1 MASLP
6 PPHNDDP
13 AQKPSAVASDQVPLC
28 VDLDGTLISSDLLH
42 ESVFALLGDRPLRA
56 FALPGWLKQG
66 KAALKHRIA
75 QEADLDAASLPYRAE
90 VLDWLREQKA
100 AGRPLVLA
108 TASHEKY
115 AQAVA
120 DHLGLFDQ
128 VIGSDAT
135 HNRRSASKVEAIRER
150 VGEVFDYAGDSDADL
165 PLVDACRRIVLVEP
179 TVALAQAAEAAGKVE
194 RVFEGRGRDLAGKER
209 PSRGRAL
216 IKLLRPHQWAKN
228 ALLFVPLIVGHQLGD
243 PGLLLAAFLGFLAFS
258 AAASSVYIVNDL
270 VDIESD
276 RQHPRKRKRP
286 LAAGNVK
293 IPVAVAATG
302 GLLAGAVVLG
312 LAAGGPAFLAWLL
325 VYLVLTTAYSF
336 VLKRRLL
343 IDVLVLAWL
352 YTHRMMAGG
361 VAVDI
366 PLSPWLIAFSSFVF
380 LSLAFVKRYTELKR
394 ASLKNQSTNARRG
407 YRTEDLP
414 LIGNVGPS
422 AGMAATLV
430 LALYIQSDL
439 AQMLYRRPDAL
450 WALLPLFLVWI
461 LRVWFLAFRG
471 ELNEDPIAF
480 AIGDKMSYACL
491 VAVGVVMV
499 LAT

>member
-1 MASLP
+1 MASSTTT
-6 PPHNDDP
+6 DS
-13 AQKPSAVASDQVPLC
+13 SATPDAVPLC
-28 VDLDGTLISSDLLH
+28 VDLDGTLLSTDLLH
-42 ESVFALLGDRPLRA
+42 ESLFALVGDHPLR
-56 FALPGWLKQG
+56 LLSVPGWLKEG
-66 KAALKHRIA
+66 KATLKHRIA
-75 QEADLDAASLPYRAE
+75 QEVDLDAAALPYRAE
-90 VLDWLREQKA
+90 VVDWLREQKA
-100 AGRPLVLA
+100 AGRTLVLA

-135 HNRRSASKVEAIRER
+135 HNRRSESKIEAIREQ

-165 PLVDACRRIVLVEP
+165 PLVEACRKIVLVEP
-179 TVALAQAAEAAGKVE
+179 TSALAAAAEKAGKVE
-194 RVFEGRGRDLAGKER
+194 RVFEGRGRDISGKDR
-209 PSRGRAL
+209 PTRGRAL
-216 IKLLRPHQWAKN
+216 LKLMRPHQWAKN
-228 ALLFVPLIVGHQLGD
+228 ALLFVPLVVGHQLGD
-243 PGLLLAAFLGFLAFS
+243 PALLLAAFLGFLAFS

-276 RQHPRKRKRP
+276 RQHPRKCKRP

-293 IPVAVAATG
+293 IPVAVVATAALLVGAT
-302 GLLAGAVVLG
+302 LLA
-312 LAAGGPAFLAWLL
+312 LAAGGLIFLAWLGA
-325 VYLVLTTAYSF
+325 YLTLTTAYSF

-366 PLSPWLIAFSSFVF
+366 DLSPWLIAFSTFVF

-394 ASLKNQSTNARRG
+394 ASVTKQNTNARRG

-430 LALYIQSDL
+430 LALYIQSDV
-439 AQMLYRRPDAL
+439 AQLLYTRPYAL
-450 WALLPLFLVWI
+450 WGLMPLFLVWI

-480 AIGDKMSYACL
+480 AISDKMSYLILGA
-491 VAVGVVMV
+491 AGVVMLV
-499 LAT
+499 AT

>member
-1 MASLP
+1 MASSATP
-6 PPHNDDP
+6 DTP
-13 AQKPSAVASDQVPLC
+13 ATPQAVPLC
-28 VDLDGTLISSDLLH
+28 VDLDGTLISTDLLH
-42 ESVFALLGDRPLRA
+42 ESLFALVGDHPLRA
-56 FALPGWLKQG
+56 LSVPGWLKEG

-75 QEADLDAASLPYRAE
+75 QEVDLDAATLPYRAE
-90 VLDWLREQKA
+90 VVDWLREQKA
-100 AGRPLVLA
+100 AGRTLVLA

-128 VIGSDAT
+128 VIGSDAI
-135 HNRRSASKVEAIRER
+135 HNRRSASKIQAIQER
-150 VGEVFDYAGDSDADL
+150 VGDVFDYAGDSDADL
-165 PLVDACRRIVLVEP
+165 PLVEACRKIVLVEP
-179 TVALAQAAEAAGKVE
+179 TSALAAAAKKAGKIE
-194 RVFEGRGRDLAGKER
+194 RVFEGRGRDMSGNAR
-209 PSRGRAL
+209 PSRGRAML
-216 IKLLRPHQWAKN
+216 KLMRPHQWAKN
-228 ALLFVPLIVGHQLGD
+228 ALLFVPLVVGHRLGE
-243 PGLLLAAFLGFLAFS
+243 PALLFAAFLGFLAFS

-293 IPVAVAATG
+293 IPVAVVATGALLVAATA
-302 GLLAGAVVLG
+302 LA
-312 LAAGGPAFLAWLL
+312 LAAGGLVFLAWLAA
-325 VYLVLTTAYSF
+325 YLALTTAYSF

-343 IDVLVLAWL
+343 VDVLVLAWL

-366 PLSPWLIAFSSFVF
+366 DLSPWLIAFSSFVF

-394 ASLKNQSTNARRG
+394 VSAENQNTNARRG
-407 YRTEDLP
+407 YRTDDLP

-430 LALYIQSDL
+430 LALYIQSDV
-439 AQMLYRRPDAL
+439 AQELYDRPEAL

-461 LRVWFLAFRG
+461 LRVWFLAYRG

-480 AIGDKMSYACL
+480 AISDKGSYLCL
-491 VAVGVVMV
+491 LAVALVML
-499 LAT
+499 LAA

>member
-1 MASLP
+1 MSSPTPTDNPAP
-6 PPHNDDP
+6 PD
-13 AQKPSAVASDQVPLC
+13 AVPLC
-28 VDLDGTLISSDLLH
+28 VDLDGTLISTDLLH
-42 ESVFALLGDRPLRA
+42 ESLFALIGDHPLRA
-56 FALPGWLKQG
+56 LSVPGWLKKG

-75 QEADLDAASLPYRAE
+75 QEVELDAATLPYRAE
-90 VLDWLREQKA
+90 VVDWLRDQKA
-100 AGRPLVLA
+100 AGRTLVLA

-120 DHLGLFDQ
+120 DDLGLFDH

-135 HNRRSASKVEAIRER
+135 HNRRSASKIEAIKER
-150 VGEVFDYAGDSDADL
+150 VGEVFDYVGDSDADV
-165 PLVDACRRIVLVEP
+165 PLVEACRKIVLVEP
-179 TVALAQAAEAAGKVE
+179 TSALTAAAEKSGKIE
-194 RVFEGRGRDLAGKER
+194 HVFAGRGSDMMGKKR

-216 IKLLRPHQWAKN
+216 LKLMRPHQWAKN
-228 ALLFVPLIVGHQLGD
+228 ALLFVPLIVGHQLGN
-243 PGLLLAAFLGFLAFS
+243 PALLLAAFLGFLAFS

-293 IPVAVAATG
+293 IPVAVVATGALLVAAT
-302 GLLAGAVVLG
+302 LLA
-312 LAAGGPAFLAWLL
+312 LAAGGVVFLAWLAA
-325 VYLVLTTAYSF
+325 YLTLTTAYSF

-366 PLSPWLIAFSSFVF
+366 DLSPWLIAFSSFVF

-394 ASLKNQSTNARRG
+394 ATLKNQNTNARRG
-407 YRTEDLP
+407 YRTDDLP
-414 LIGNVGPS
+414 LIGNIGPS

-430 LALYIQSDL
+430 LALYIQSDV
-439 AQMLYRRPDAL
+439 AQDLYSRPDAL
-450 WALLPLFLVWI
+450 WALLPLFLIWI

-480 AIGDKMSYACL
+480 AITDKMSYVIL
-491 VAVGVVMV
+491 VTAGVVMAV
-499 LAT
+499 AT